1 MARSRIGQRRYSKCE
16 RMQISS
22 LMSGIFKEAERWME
36 RAAGTGQY
44 DQHLHLPAREIGL
57 EAFLANRESEHNGG
71 GVDRA
76 DNALRTTFSS
86 AETGSRLDAD
96 SFLGRVVARS
106 LLARATEI

>member
-1 MARSRIGQRRYSKCE
+1 MA
-16 RMQISS
+16 
-22 LMSGIFKEAERWME
+22 
-36 RAAGTGQY
+36 AA
-44 DQHLHLPAREIGL
+44 
-57 EAFLANRESEHNGG
+57 
-71 GVDRA
+71 DRA